1 MTNVALQGIGKA
13 LGNRDHTTIIHGA
26 DKIAKEVLVNE
37 TTKNT
42 VDILIKK
49 IDPS

>member
-1 MTNVALQGIGKA
+1 MSPYRESAKPLETGTI
-13 LGNRDHTTIIHGA
+13 TTIIHGA